1 MARWQ
6 LPRKDSWRAML
17 ASKAVSPAGVRI
29 LRWIGMRSTSTR
41 RIVLPLLLAGLL
53 LLAWQLLMTFHK
65 LNPIVLPGPGAVFD
79 SLRQN
84 LPFLSVQGYYTVQTS
99 LVALLISSAIGIS
112 AGIILIISRRLKDA
126 VFPNIVFFELI
137 PKIALAPLFVIW
149 FGTGVELRIAF
160 AVFLSVFPIL
170 LATMAGLTATDP
182 SVLRLCRALNASVLQ
197 TFFLVRLPYAA
208 PFIFSGIKVGSTM
221 AMIGVVIAEFLT
233 GNTGLGYMIM
243 FAATNLETSLM
254 LSSILLL
261 CIFGM
266 ALFWGVGFVE
276 RLLAK
281 KYEVPA
287 A

>member
-1 MARWQ
+1 
-6 LPRKDSWRAML
+6 ML
-17 ASKAVSPAGVRI
+17 ANRGVSAAGVEI
-29 LRWIGMRSTSTR
+29 LRSIGMRSSSSR

-53 LLAWQLLMTFHK
+53 LLAWQVLTAFHQ
-65 LNPIVLPGPGAVFD
+65 LNPVILPAPGAVVD
-79 SLRQN
+79 SLWQN
-84 LPFLSVQGYYTVQTS
+84 LPLLTEQGYYTVQTS

-112 AGIILIISRRLKDA
+112 TGIILIIWRQLKDA
-126 VFPNIVFFELI
+126 LFPNIVLFELI

-149 FGTGVELRIAF
+149 FGTGIELRIAF
-160 AVFLSVFPIL
+160 AVFLSVFPVL

-182 SVLRLCRALNASVLQ
+182 SVIRLCRALNASVLQ

-243 FAATNLETSLM
+243 FATTNLESSLM

-266 ALFWGVGFVE
+266 ALFWGVEFVE